1 MARALLSTELNL
13 NLSLFLIKHYSM
25 KAYRDVEV
33 QIHAFLALEVDVR
46 GW

>member
-25 KAYRDVEV
+25 KPYRDVEV